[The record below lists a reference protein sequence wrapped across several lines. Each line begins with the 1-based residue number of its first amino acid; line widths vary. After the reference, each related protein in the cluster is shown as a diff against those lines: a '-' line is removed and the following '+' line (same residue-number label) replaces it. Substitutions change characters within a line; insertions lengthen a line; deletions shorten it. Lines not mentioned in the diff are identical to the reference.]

1 MSIGT
6 TAAIVAGVGAAS
18 AIGGATISG
27 LSAKSAAG
35 TEANA
40 ATQAAQIQK
49 QATDE
54 ELAQQQ
60 QQFQVGQTNLAPY
73 LHGGGEGLSAL
84 ETGLGLPTTGSGSTG
99 AASGVPAGS
108 LLAPYPGGAFTAPTA
123 AEAAATPG
131 YEFALSQGE
140 QATQRAD
147 AAQGVFGGGSQKD
160 AANYATGLA
169 SNTYQQSYGNAL
181 STYGTN
187 YNTWLQNQSTKLGS
201 LEALAGQGYSAASGS
216 ANLAAQAG
224 TAASNTI
231 QTGAAGQTN
240 ALESAA
246 NAGAAGTIAAGNA
259 GASGLSSLSNIPTT
273 LATLNYLNQG
283 ANQNPTLSSY
293 QTQGILNG
301 IQNTS
306 PTPGLNPLPG
316 YTQIS

>member
-1 MSIGT
+1 MSIGV
-6 TAAIVAGVGAAS
+6 TAAVVAGVGAAS
-18 AIGGATISG
+18 AIGGAAISG
-27 LSAKSAAG
+27 HAAGSAAN

-60 QQFQVGQTNLAPY
+60 KQFDVGQNNLAPY
-73 LHGGGEGLSAL
+73 LTGGGEGLNAL
-84 ETGLGLPTTGSGSTG
+84 EVGLGLPGSGAPGAAGVGSGS
-99 AASGVPAGS
+99 
-108 LLAPYPGGAFTAPTA
+108 LLSAYPGGAFSAPSA
-123 AEAAATPG
+123 ADAAATPG
-131 YEFALSQGE
+131 YQFALDQGL

-169 SNTYQQSYGNAL
+169 SNTYQQSYNNAL
-181 STYGTN
+181 QTYGTN
-187 YNTWLQNQSTKLGS
+187 YNTWAQNQNTKLGS

-216 ANLAAQAG
+216 ANLAANAG

-231 QTGAAGQTN
+231 QAGATGQTN

-246 NAGAAGTIAAGNA
+246 NANAAGTIAAGNA
-259 GASGLSSLSNIPTT
+259 GAAGLNSLSNIPTT

-283 ANQNPTLSSY
+283 QNQNPTLSSY
-293 QTQGILNG
+293 QLPTAAAAGAMGL
-301 IQNTS
+301 TS
-306 PTPGLNPLPG
+306 TPN
-316 YTQIS
+316 YTTPIS